1 MIKWTKDFK
10 EKEKFMEKIYTIP
23 VNDAFNV
30 QDGCPFCR
38 MYNTLEA
45 NELDII
51 LGASMMEPDIR
62 IETNKLGFCR
72 EHYEKMFGMKNRLSL
87 ALMLESHLDEVIKGL
102 SSGGLFKD
110 KFTSANDYLASHA
123 DTCYVCGRIENN
135 FSKMIECAVILWETD
150 EEFRRKFE
158 KTPYFCIHHYERML
172 KTASVFVSKK
182 RRGDFYAAASA
193 IENEYL
199 KTLKEDVSWFCKK
212 FDYRYD
218 SEPWGNSKDAVERAI
233 KSIYH

>member
-1 MIKWTKDFK
+1 
-10 EKEKFMEKIYTIP
+10 MEKIYTIP
-23 VNDAFNV
+23 VNDAFNI

-38 MYNTLEA
+38 MYDTLEA

-62 IETNKLGFCR
+62 IETNKKGFCR
-72 EHYEKMFGMKNRLSL
+72 GHYDKMFTMKNRLGL
-87 ALMLESHLDEVIKGL
+87 ALMMESHLDELIKGV

-110 KFTSANDYLASHA
+110 KLTSANDYLSSHA
-123 DTCYVCGRIENN
+123 NTCYVCDRIENN
-135 FSKMIECAVILWETD
+135 FSKMIECACIMWETE

-158 KTPYFCIHHYERML
+158 KTPYFCVHHYARML
-172 KTASVFVSKK
+172 KTASVYISKK
-182 RRGDFYAAASA
+182 KRGDFYNAAAA

-199 KTLKEDVSWFCKK
+199 QTLRDDVSWFCKK

-218 SEPWGNSKDAVERAI
+218 SEPWGNSKDAVERTI
-233 KSIYH
+233 KSIYHKS

>member
-1 MIKWTKDFK
+1 
-10 EKEKFMEKIYTIP
+10 MEKIYTIP

-30 QDGCPFCR
+30 QEGCPFCR
-38 MYNTLEA
+38 MYKTLED

-102 SSGGLFKD
+102 SGGGLFKD
-110 KFTSANDYLASHA
+110 KLTSAVDYLSSHA
-123 DTCYVCGRIENN
+123 ATCYICNRIENN
-135 FSKMIECAVILWETD
+135 FEKMIECAVILWETD
-150 EEFRRKFE
+150 EEFRSKFE
-158 KTPYFCIHHYERML
+158 NTPYFCIHHYERML
-172 KTASVFVSKK
+172 KTAASFISKK
-182 RRGDFYAAASA
+182 KRSDFYDSASK
-193 IENEYL
+193 IENAYL

-218 SEPWGNSKDAVERAI
+218 AEPWGNSKDAVERAI
-233 KSIYH
+233 NSIYH

>member
-1 MIKWTKDFK
+1 
-10 EKEKFMEKIYTIP
+10 MEKIYTIP

-38 MYNTLEA
+38 MYKTLED
-45 NELDII
+45 NELEII

-102 SSGGLFKD
+102 SGGGLFKD
-110 KFTSANDYLASHA
+110 KLTSAVDYLSSHA
-123 DTCYVCGRIENN
+123 TTCYVCKRIENN
-135 FSKMIECAVILWETD
+135 FEKMIECAVILWETD

-158 KTPYFCIHHYERML
+158 NTPYFCIHHYERML
-172 KTASVFVSKK
+172 KTAGAFVSKK
-182 RRGDFYAAASA
+182 KRSDFYAAASK
-193 IENEYL
+193 IENAYL
-199 KTLKEDVSWFCKK
+199 ETLKEDVSWFCKK

-218 SEPWGNSKDAVERAI
+218 AEPWGNSKDAVERAI
-233 KSIYH
+233 KGIYH

>member
-1 MIKWTKDFK
+1 
-10 EKEKFMEKIYTIP
+10 MEKIYTIP
-23 VNDAFNV
+23 VNDAFNIS
-30 QDGCPFCR
+30 DGCPFCR
-38 MYNTLEA
+38 MYKTLED

-72 EHYEKMFGMKNRLSL
+72 EHYEKMFTMKNRLSL
-87 ALMLESHLDEVIKGL
+87 ALMLESHLDEVIKNL
-102 SSGGLFKD
+102 SSGSLFKD
-110 KFTSANDYLASHA
+110 KFTSANEYLASHS
-123 DTCYVCGRIENN
+123 DTCYVCRRIENN
-135 FSKMIECAVILWETD
+135 FEKMIECAVILWETD
-150 EEFRRKFE
+150 DEFRKKFE
-158 KTPYFCIHHYERML
+158 NTPYFCIHHYARML

-182 RRGDFYAAASA
+182 KRSDFYLSASK

-218 SEPWGNSKDAVERAI
+218 AEPWGNSKDAVERAI